1 MMNKTTV
8 KHKNLFLFLV
18 LACFLGIILIFV
30 VDGYMGR
37 YDTLTMSAGEQEQRI
52 EPQQWIDQVKY
63 GYPSQFYAAKVGVL
77 PFSYEV
83 DNRRFSSYQADITVS
98 IWKNQEK
105 VTDVLSQRIDIKAFG
120 KEIITWDI
128 DTQKI
133 LTGDTTINNEFT
145 LQINHGEIQRRIIII
160 VPPPNTPQKT
170 IIIPPPQA
178 Q

>member
-1 MMNKTTV
+1 
-8 KHKNLFLFLV
+8 
-18 LACFLGIILIFV
+18 
-30 VDGYMGR
+30 
-37 YDTLTMSAGEQEQRI
+37 
-52 EPQQWIDQVKY
+52 
-63 GYPSQFYAAKVGVL
+63 
-77 PFSYEV
+77 
-83 DNRRFSSYQADITVS
+83 
-98 IWKNQEK
+98 